1 MQKVLRNNLE
11 YVLCTQGQESVEVF
25 KTQYQLRHLLRRP
38 HANKPSVSQ
47 GLQSFQFSLGLPAHL
62 FMALGGPKLK
72 LFPRRQDSR
81 GIKVAHIQPS
91 TFSTLLTHSKFLLS
105 DSLFCAVIVL
115 EGGQGLGRDDLGKI
129 IPNSSS
135 SSYSC
140 SLPRHLSLFIAP
152 ADHCT
157 THSNGLQNRWSSNP
171 CQDVSVL

>member
-1 MQKVLRNNLE
+1 MGYESVQKVLCNNLE

-38 HANKPSVSQ
+38 HANKPYTFCFPMAAVLSV
-47 GLQSFQFSLGLPAHL
+47 LTRLPAHL

-115 EGGQGLGRDDLGKI
+115 EGGQGLGGM
-129 IPNSSS
+129 
-135 SSYSC
+135 
-140 SLPRHLSLFIAP
+140 
-152 ADHCT
+152 T
-157 THSNGLQNRWSSNP
+157 
-171 CQDVSVL
+171 